1 MEILYAIAVAAGLVL
16 AILAILLPVFVWQIA
31 SNAERIVKQNRQ
43 IIAEIQRVEKLL
55 ESCVSDQ

>member
-31 SNAERIVKQNRQ
+31 SNAERIVKQNKR
-43 IIAEIQRVEKLL
+43 ILYEFERVVKLL
-55 ESCVSDQ
+55 EQCVVDQ

>member
-31 SNAERIVKQNRQ
+31 SNSAQIVKQNRQ
-43 IIAEIQRVEKLL
+43 IVAELKRVAEML
-55 ESCVSDQ
+55 EQCVVDR